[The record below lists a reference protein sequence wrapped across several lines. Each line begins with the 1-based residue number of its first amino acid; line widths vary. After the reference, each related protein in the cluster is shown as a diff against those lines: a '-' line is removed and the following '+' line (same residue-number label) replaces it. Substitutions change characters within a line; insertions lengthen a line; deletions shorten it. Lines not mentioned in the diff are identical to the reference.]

1 MNKYLISAACIAV
14 ISFVG
19 YSAVKE
25 FKPKPVNERAR
36 CLALLRNHAD
46 SDLLTKCVYA
56 GHITPKDV
64 GL

>member
-1 MNKYLISAACIAV
+1 MKYLICATCVAIL
-14 ISFVG
+14 SFVG
-19 YSAVKE
+19 YSAFQE
-25 FKPKPVNERAR
+25 FKPVKVNERAR

-46 SDLLTKCVYA
+46 SDLISRCVYA